1 MISKSTGTEK
11 ATASDPHPR
20 WLDELRR
27 QSVRI
32 SGGLPDDQP
41 GTVPHLQEEISALRE
56 QIIETDPTGKFGVLA
71 QVDLL
76 KDLAWSDPVRRLAC
90 NIGHN
95 IKQLWPE
102 EA

>member
-1 MISKSTGTEK
+1 MTSKPTDTEK
-11 ATASDPHPR
+11 VLASDPHKG

-27 QSVRI
+27 RSVRI

-41 GTVPHLQEEISALRE
+41 GTVPHLQKQISALRE
-56 QIIETDPTGKFGVLA
+56 QIIETAPTGKFGVLA

-76 KDLAWSDPVRRLAC
+76 KDIAWSDPVRRLAC
-90 NIGHN
+90 NLGHN